1 MALRM
6 HLRSLW
12 GCTGCILWWNSFAG
26 GIARSGLALRGLTRL
41 SCAQSFWNWNGGRPC
56 GLLFFS
62 RIPIFPSPLV
72 APLSDAVRPGIH

>member
-41 SCAQSFWNWNGGRPC
+41 SCAQSFWNGTEAARAASSFFEDPHIPLPPC
-56 GLLFFS
+56 RSSL
-62 RIPIFPSPLV
+62 
-72 APLSDAVRPGIH
+72 